1 MFLVPLIYALIFF
14 NNSWEFKALWSVI
27 LTALFNGI
35 AILCTSIFSKVLSP
49 SSSYL
54 EIGSADRVAFVVSF
68 NVSLA
73 VSLYFVTRPK
83 RSPRVGAW
91 VFAVFAL
98 LNFLVADIIDLLFL
112 LRSSENLSDSV
123 LLLASAMALGIS
135 ALSVFLYSAMMR
147 YAEREYEIDAR
158 IFSVFSTGCIS
169 LDSALTVK
177 ELQMRQSGI
186 RFERQLC
193 ALEET
198 PIEDTELSTIVMNL
212 LDNAI
217 EAILRHA
224 SPPESPLIAFRIQ
237 RTREML
243 LIECRNPVDAATI
256 RRRGE
261 RFLTSKSRR
270 GHGVF
275 HSKGHRPRGGT
286 GGLRIRLCHH
296 DLHDRKHPGAPARP
310 VPRRRGPDR
319 HLLHLSV
326 LRRGVPRLH
335 APALLPDDVRRAP
348 GRARLLAPPLPA
360 LGAGGPRRP
369 AHPAPQQAVSAGEQ
383 EGADPALGPLLPV
396 RQGALQARVLNEKF
410 NRSSIFFGILKREST
425 GRCWRAGFAR
435 RG

>member
-1 MFLVPLIYALIFF
+1 M
-14 NNSWEFKALWSVI
+14 
-27 LTALFNGI
+27 
-35 AILCTSIFSKVLSP
+35 
-49 SSSYL
+49 
-54 EIGSADRVAFVVSF
+54 EIGSADRVAFVVSS
-68 NVSLA
+68 NVILA

-91 VFAVFAL
+91 VLAVFSL
-98 LNFLVADIIDLLFL
+98 LNFLVAGIIDLLFL

-135 ALSVFLYSAMMR
+135 ALSLFLYSAMMR

-169 LDSALTVK
+169 LNSALTVK

-261 RFLTSKSRR
+261 RFLPSKSRR

-275 HSKGHRPRGGT
+275 HSKGDRPRGGT

-296 DLHDRKHPGAPARP
+296 DLHDRKHPG
-310 VPRRRGPDR
+310 
-319 HLLHLSV
+319 LLLLGLLLGQFLGFS
-326 LRRGVPRLH
+326 
-335 APALLPDDVRRAP
+335 LLPCPLWA
-348 GRARLLAPPLPA
+348 LAVLAVPLPLHPNKLYLLEYKKA
-360 LGAGGPRRP
+360 LILRSALSRLYAKAHYRP
-369 AHPAPQQAVSAGEQ
+369 AS
-383 EGADPALGPLLPV
+383 
-396 RQGALQARVLNEKF
+396 
-410 NRSSIFFGILKREST
+410 
-425 GRCWRAGFAR
+425 
-435 RG
+435 

>member
-1 MFLVPLIYALIFF
+1 MVIA
-14 NNSWEFKALWSVI
+14 VI
-27 LTALFNGI
+27 LVTCFIDHVLDKKYPWIWPSLLCASGFGICCSTYLFLDMPIIDTWIFLFPLFYSVFFFSNSLKAKILWNTILLALFNGI
-35 AILCTSIFSKVLSP
+35 AILCTSFFSKALGP

-54 EIGSADRVAFVVSF
+54 EIGSADRVAFVVSS
-68 NVSLA
+68 NVLLA

-98 LNFLVADIIDLLFL
+98 LNFLVAGIIDLLFL
-112 LRSSENLSDSV
+112 LRSSENLNDSV

-135 ALSVFLYSAMMR
+135 ALSFFLYSSMMR

-186 RFERQLC
+186 RFELQLC

-261 RFLTSKSRR
+261 RFLTSKSGR

-296 DLHDRKHPGAPARP
+296 DLHDRKPPGAPAAGASARP
-310 VPRRRGPDR
+310 V
-319 HLLHLSV
+319 S
-326 LRRGVPRLH
+326 
-335 APALLPDDVRRAP
+335 A
-348 GRARLLAPPLPA
+348 AR
-360 LGAGGPRRP
+360 
-369 AHPAPQQAVSAGEQ
+369 S
-383 EGADPALGPLLPV
+383 
-396 RQGALQARVLNEKF
+396 
-410 NRSSIFFGILKREST
+410 
-425 GRCWRAGFAR
+425 
-435 RG
+435 

>member
-1 MFLVPLIYALIFF
+1 M
-14 NNSWEFKALWSVI
+14 
-27 LTALFNGI
+27 
-35 AILCTSIFSKVLSP
+35 
-49 SSSYL
+49 
-54 EIGSADRVAFVVSF
+54 EIGSADRVAFVVSS
-68 NVSLA
+68 NVILA
-73 VSLYFVTRPK
+73 VSLYFVTRLK
-83 RSPRVGAW
+83 RPPRVGAW
-91 VFAVFAL
+91 GLAVFAL
-98 LNFLVADIIDLLFL
+98 LNFLVAGIIDLLFL
-112 LRSSENLSDSV
+112 LRSSENLNDSV

-147 YAEREYEIDAR
+147 NAEREYEIDAR

-261 RFLTSKSRR
+261 RFLPSKSGR

-275 HSKGHRPRGGT
+275 HSKGDRPRGGT

-296 DLHDRKHPGAPARP
+296 DLHDRKHPGAPAA
-310 VPRRRGPDR
+310 G
-319 HLLHLSV
+319 
-326 LRRGVPRLH
+326 
-335 APALLPDDVRRAP
+335 ALLAGLGFSFLPCPLWALCALAVLAVGAVGACFRRH
-348 GRARLLAPPLPA
+348 
-360 LGAGGPRRP
+360 RR
-369 AHPAPQQAVSAGEQ
+369 V
-383 EGADPALGPLLPV
+383 PALGPLPPV

-435 RG
+435 GG

>member
-1 MFLVPLIYALIFF
+1 M
-14 NNSWEFKALWSVI
+14 
-27 LTALFNGI
+27 
-35 AILCTSIFSKVLSP
+35 
-49 SSSYL
+49 
-54 EIGSADRVAFVVSF
+54 EIGSADRVAFVVSS
-68 NVSLA
+68 NVILA

-83 RSPRVGAW
+83 RSPRVGTW

-112 LRSSENLSDSV
+112 LRSSENLNDSV

-243 LIECRNPVDAATI
+243 LIECRTPVDAATI

-261 RFLTSKSRR
+261 RFLTSKSGR

-275 HSKGHRPRGGT
+275 HSKGDRPRGGT

-296 DLHDRKHPGAPARP
+296 DLHDRKRPGVPAAGAPARP

-319 HLLHLSV
+319 HLTPVSPPAGDHASTHLRCFPTMCVGLLAGLGFSLLPCPLLALAVLAVPLTLHPNKQYLLENKKALILRSRLSV
-326 LRRGVPRLH
+326 LANFAV
-335 APALLPDDVRRAP
+335 AAALA
-348 GRARLLAPPLPA
+348 
-360 LGAGGPRRP
+360 
-369 AHPAPQQAVSAGEQ
+369 
-383 EGADPALGPLLPV
+383 
-396 RQGALQARVLNEKF
+396 ALQWVPV
-410 NRSSIFFGILKREST
+410 SIVT
-425 GRCWRAGFAR
+425 AGYLLSALSR
-435 RG
+435 LYAKAHYKPTSA